1 MTVVLGV
8 LSYPLWLLLG
18 VHFRSTLGYE
28 FSATFIQEL
37 LCPGSRILMDF
48 TYTLFLTKDKLY
60 ILCTRCSNSPI
71 CAVSFRCKY
80 TIGNCNK
87 DSVGIH
93 TEGFAGKKERFNLKS
108 DRNSVVWGW
117 ARLGFKATVDRFGAR
132 FTA

>member
-1 MTVVLGV
+1 MKVVLGV

-48 TYTLFLTKDKLY
+48 TYALFLIKDKLY

-71 CAVSFRCKY
+71 RAVSFRCKY

-93 TEGFAGKKERFNLKS
+93 TEGFAGNKERC
-108 DRNSVVWGW
+108 
-117 ARLGFKATVDRFGAR
+117 
-132 FTA
+132 